1 MRKVK
6 RELATDLLTVAF
18 LLLLGIA
25 IGSTAVSAQA
35 ANKQEQIEALQA
47 SIDELKQRNA
57 TLQTETEAK
66 QTIID
71 NLEYEVEQSK

>member
-6 RELATDLLTVAF
+6 RELAADLLTVAF

-47 SIDELKQRNA
+47 NVDELKQRNA
-57 TLQTETEAK
+57 TLQTEAEAK

-71 NLEYEVEQSK
+71 NLEYEVEQAK

>member
-1 MRKVK
+1 MNKIKKEVF
-6 RELATDLLTVAF
+6 TDLLTVAF

-47 SIDELKQRNA
+47 SVDELKQRNA
-57 TLQTETEAK
+57 TLQTEAEAK

-71 NLEYEVEQSK
+71 NLEYEVEQAK

>member
-6 RELATDLLTVAF
+6 RELAADLLTVAF

-25 IGSTAVSAQA
+25 IGSTAVNAQA

-47 SIDELKQRNA
+47 SVDELKQRNA

-71 NLEYEVEQSK
+71 NLEYEVEQAK

>member
-1 MRKVK
+1 MNKLKKEVF
-6 RELATDLLTVAF
+6 TDLLTVAF

-57 TLQTETEAK
+57 TLQTEAEAK

>member
-6 RELATDLLTVAF
+6 RELAADLLTVAF
-18 LLLLGIA
+18 LMLLGIA

-35 ANKQEQIEALQA
+35 ADKQEQIEALQE

-57 TLQTETEAK
+57 TLQTEAEAK

-71 NLEYEVEQSK
+71 NLEYEVEQAK

>member
-6 RELATDLLTVAF
+6 RELAADLLTVAF

-25 IGSTAVSAQA
+25 IGSTAGGAQA

-47 SIDELKQRNA
+47 SVDELKQRNA
-57 TLQTETEAK
+57 TLQTEAEAK

-71 NLEYEVEQSK
+71 NLEYEVEQAK

>member
-6 RELATDLLTVAF
+6 RELAADLLTVAF

-25 IGSTAVSAQA
+25 IGSTAVSGQA

-47 SIDELKQRNA
+47 SVDELKQRNA

-71 NLEYEVEQSK
+71 NLEYEVEQAK

>member
-18 LLLLGIA
+18 LLMLGIA

-47 SIDELKQRNA
+47 RINELKQENA
-57 TLQTETEAK
+57 TLQTEAEVK
-66 QTIID
+66 QTLID

>member
-35 ANKQEQIEALQA
+35 ADKQEQIEALQA
-47 SIDELKQRNA
+47 SIDELKQQNA

-71 NLEYEVEQSK
+71 NLEYEVEQAK